1 MKQPRS
7 PAQSTPRGERF
18 RICEVPIVRVLL
30 SSGTNAPDV
39 WNLVRDA
46 WAGTAKAVCGIW
58 LKKSRPEVGPYKKVL
73 HGQSLRLRQSPV
85 PLCAALPS

>member
-1 MKQPRS
+1 MDETTPHS

-30 SSGTNAPDV
+30 SSGTNTPDV

-58 LKKSRPEVGPYKKVL
+58 LILLS
-73 HGQSLRLRQSPV
+73 QSNRV
-85 PLCAALPS
+85 IAFA